1 MKKFNVGYT
10 TRTGEVIFKDTFGNP
25 VEYGEKEARKNARML
40 FKQNY
45 AGHGTFIRPVK

>member
-1 MKKFNVGYT
+1 MNKFNVGYT
-10 TRTGEVIFKDTFGNP
+10 TRTGEVVFKDTFGNP
-25 VEYGEKEARKNARML
+25 IEYSEKEVRKRVRTL